1 MPEATY
7 YGYVPT
13 DRPDYSALSQDLA
26 DKIYKGIEQRQEK
39 REKLDEV
46 TRANQKALDTW
57 VPGKTQTLNE
67 FVLNGMNDIRAN
79 LSQWNKDLKSGKMS
93 ESDFIRRNRNLEEY
107 WGILSSAIK
116 SQDERVD
123 SVMQR
128 QQPDEN
134 GKVPASS
141 FEMELLKKFGEFTD
155 IKDASIKVGSDGRVY
170 VAKVDPNTGQLTDQ
184 VVDIRTINLPDNLIS
199 NKVDVGDEVDGIVK
213 NWEPTTIWQN
223 LGGRGEMNI
232 ESIRVGADGKPN
244 PKYQMLL
251 NSTANTIAPDS
262 DPRRQLSVLI
272 DNGAVDVP
280 EFYYNE
286 NQRKQILDQ
295 KVQELAQLKAESGA
309 GEVTPEDVKN
319 IEQSMFFVD
328 QNSDG
333 VFTPVLTDE
342 QKKLAKDFVKANVD
356 LRFGDKIS
364 GTPPAPPSSR
374 GGGSGGSGDG
384 GGDKKIDTTKFTNM
398 QRAWNSSNLTEIN
411 NQMSKEYRDQGYRII
426 KSSKVPGAYVLV
438 QNVSGT
444 DRQRSE
450 PTKAITNDMLK
461 YFFGGS
467 YNAQEEGQKQKDAY
481 WRAAKSQGSVPTQK
495 PPSIVKQGAVDK
507 LF

>member
-13 DRPDYSALSQDLA
+13 DRPDYSALSQELA
-26 DKIYKGIEQRQEK
+26 NKIYKKQEERQQR
-39 REKLDEV
+39 REGLDEV

-286 NQRKQILDQ
+286 NQRQQILDQ
-295 KVQELAQLKAESGA
+295 KVQELAQLKAESSA

-342 QKKLAKDFVKANVD
+342 QKKLAKEFVKANVD

-374 GGGSGGSGDG
+374 GGGSGGSGG
-384 GGDKKIDTTKFTNM
+384 GGKEEKPTEKYNM
-398 QRAWNSSNLTEIN
+398 IYAAWN
-411 NQMSKEYRDQGYRII
+411 R
-426 KSSKVPGAYVLV
+426 
-438 QNVSGT
+438 GT
-444 DRQRSE
+444 DQDLALLSSLLYNTKHKVERSDSGKGYKIVDE
-450 PTKAITNDMLK
+450 YGTTIYDNPKFDDVWLAK
-461 YFFGGS
+461 FFG
-467 YNAQEEGQKQKDAY
+467 NNPTNINE
-481 WRAAKSQGSVPTQK
+481 AKRQQAIIRSQGSVPTQK
-495 PPSIVKQGAVDK
+495 PPSTVKQGAVDK